1 MSRKYDE
8 LDLLEIIELSKICK
22 KTQDLITEKKKEVI
36 ELERTEKVKFKKFDP
51 APKPTGDMRITRQ
64 YIKTIRTPEQT
75 KQEIKKVEIFY
86 ANEIKTSLKEKT
98 KETEQEHL
106 IEVIPQIDDLSLLAL
121 VETGMNAYRAKENE
135 KQPELKKDSKFNF
148 DDYLNSG
155 YLDLDEKDEEK
166 DKDRDRDAS
175 DDFE

>member
-1 MSRKYDE
+1 MSREYDE

-22 KTQDLITEKKKEVI
+22 KTQDLITEKNKEVI
-36 ELERTEKVKFKKFDP
+36 ELERTEKIKFKKPDP
-51 APKPTGDMRITRQ
+51 APKPSGDIRITK
-64 YIKTIRTPEQT
+64 YYFKTMRTPEQT
-75 KQEIKKVEIFY
+75 KEEIKKAEIFY

-98 KETEQEHL
+98 KETGQEHL

-135 KQPELKKDSKFNF
+135 KQKEVKKESKFNF

-155 YLDLDEKDEEK
+155 YLGLDEKDE
-166 DKDRDRDAS
+166 DKNKNRDVS